1 MNNPSGQNT
10 GRRNSTP
17 ATRRERNRPRL
28 QIIALVLAL
37 GAPFGL
43 HEALNAGL
51 DTLAAVL
58 FAVIALG
65 MAVTA
70 WVS

>member
-1 MNNPSGQNT
+1 
-10 GRRNSTP
+10 
-17 ATRRERNRPRL
+17 L
-28 QIIALVLAL
+28 QIIALVLVL
-37 GAPFGL
+37 GTPFGL